1 MSMLSLSQHLVPQGA
16 TDSIFPEIE
25 EMFSD
30 NSDLYNALKR
40 IAPPTADE
48 AYRSVMDWLYVSVH
62 PEMRKACRKY
72 YKDEGPPLKEIICEE
87 DRLRAQARIIVL
99 LMEAYQDFNKER
111 ERQWKRGSWT
121 ILCYVARLAA

>member
-1 MSMLSLSQHLVPQGA
+1 MLLSLSQRLVPRCA

-25 EMFSD
+25 ELFDD

-40 IAPPTADE
+40 IAPPNSDDN
-48 AYRSVMDWLYVSVH
+48 YRSVMDWLYVSVH
-62 PEMRKACRKY
+62 PEERKACREF

-111 ERQWKRGSWT
+111 ERQWKRGSWKV
-121 ILCYVARLAA
+121 LCYVARLAA